1 MVISQTYQQVKG
13 MDKEEVFYPQRLQKL
28 DFRLCIRMWR
38 NRGEVH
44 STTTDRDSNQTTHK
58 NKMRSQSV
66 RPIMG
71 RILRKTET

>member
-1 MVISQTYQQVKG
+1 MVISQTYQQVKE

-28 DFRLCIRMWR
+28 DFRFCICMWR
-38 NRGEVH
+38 NRGDVH
-44 STTTDRDSNQTTHK
+44 GTTTDRNSNQATHK
-58 NKMRSQSV
+58 DKMRSQSV